1 MGEHGVREFLTGY
14 MRREVAPTLE
24 AVEKVDVDA
33 YIDSLMERFGNP
45 MMSDT
50 ILRLATDGAN
60 RMATFTLPAVR
71 ANLEAGR
78 PVVLGALMVAAW
90 AVFWERI
97 AAGDVPRC
105 GIPDDVNADT
115 MMVAALTSP
124 DDPAAFIRQR
134 ELFGSLSDD
143 VAFTEAYITAR
154 ERLLSL
160 GVTGAVSATV
170 R

>member
-1 MGEHGVREFLTGY
+1 
-14 MRREVAPTLE
+14 
-24 AVEKVDVDA
+24 
-33 YIDSLMERFGNP
+33 
-45 MMSDT
+45 
-50 ILRLATDGAN
+50 
-60 RMATFTLPAVR
+60 MATFTLPAVG

-105 GIPDDVNADT
+105 GIPDDVNADR
-115 MMVAALTSP
+115 MLAAARNSR

-143 VAFTEAYITAR
+143 ADFTEAYVTAR

-160 GVTGAVSATV
+160 GVTAAVSAAV